1 MIFVLWPVLFIDQF
15 KIKVMDLLVIEQF
28 MIDITK

>member
-1 MIFVLWPVLFIDQF
+1 MIFVLWPVLFIGQI